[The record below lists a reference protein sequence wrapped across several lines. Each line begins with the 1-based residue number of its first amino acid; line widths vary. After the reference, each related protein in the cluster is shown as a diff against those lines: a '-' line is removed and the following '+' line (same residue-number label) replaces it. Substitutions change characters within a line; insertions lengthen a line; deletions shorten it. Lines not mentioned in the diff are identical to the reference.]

1 MPPTSEEDELIR
13 EAKAA
18 SHEAWALIYN
28 VYAQKVYLYAL
39 GRTGNHQ
46 AAEDITSTVF
56 LKALKTIP
64 SYRPSRR
71 PFLAWLYGVARHTV
85 ADHFRKS
92 RPAVSLESAPDAAAD
107 PMSGVEHLDLRAAMG
122 KLSGTQREVVAL
134 YYYAGYSVAEIA
146 GMLGKNERA
155 VYSLHARALRALRD
169 RVSEPEGRR
178 ISDRRRLISRASSEK
193 LIRRKKID
201 G

>member
-1 MPPTSEEDELIR
+1 MPPTSEEEELIR

-18 SHEAWALIYN
+18 SHEAWARIYDA
-28 VYAQKVYLYAL
+28 YAQKVYLYAL

-56 LKALKTIP
+56 LKALKAITSYKP
-64 SYRPSRR
+64 SQR

-92 RPAVSLESAPDAAAD
+92 RPAISLESAPDAAAD
-107 PMSGVEHLDLRAAMG
+107 PMPGVEHLDLRAAMR

-146 GMLGKNERA
+146 DMLGKNERA

-169 RVSEPEGRR
+169 RMSKREDRR
-178 ISDRRRLISRASSEK
+178 IFDRGRLISRISNEK
-193 LIRRKKID
+193 PIRRKEID

>member
-1 MPPTSEEDELIR
+1 MPPPTEEEELIR

-18 SHEAWALIYN
+18 SHEAWARLYDA
-28 VYAQKVYLYAL
+28 YAQKVYLYAL
-39 GRTGNHQ
+39 GRTGHHQ

-56 LKALKTIP
+56 LKALKAIASYKP
-64 SYRPSRR
+64 SQR

-92 RPAVSLESAPDAAAD
+92 RPAISLESAPDAAVD
-107 PMSGVEHLDLRAAMG
+107 PIPGVEHLDLRAAMG

-146 GMLGKNERA
+146 DMLGKNERA

-169 RVSEPEGRR
+169 RVSELEDRRIFDRGRR
-178 ISDRRRLISRASSEK
+178 ISRPSSEK

>member
-1 MPPTSEEDELIR
+1 MPPLSQEKELIR

-18 SHEAWALIYN
+18 SPEAWAHIYDT
-28 VYAQKVYLYAL
+28 YAQKVYRYAL

-56 LKALKTIP
+56 LKALKAIASYEP
-64 SYRPSRR
+64 SQR
-71 PFLAWLYGVARHTV
+71 PFLAWLYGVARHAV

-92 RPAVSLESAPDAAAD
+92 RPAVSLDRVPDVAVD
-107 PMSGVEHLDLRAAMG
+107 PMPAVEYLDVRAAMG

-134 YYYAGYSVAEIA
+134 YHYAGYSVAEIA
-146 GMLGKNERA
+146 SMLGKNERA
-155 VYSLHARALRALRD
+155 IYSLHARALRALRD
-169 RVSEPEGRR
+169 RMSEREDRR
-178 ISDRRRLISRASSEK
+178 ITGRGRLISRLSSEK
-193 LIRRKKID
+193 LTGRKKID

>member
-1 MPPTSEEDELIR
+1 MHPMSQEEELIR

-18 SHEAWALIYN
+18 SPEAWARIYDA
-28 VYAQKVYLYAL
+28 YAQKVYLYAL

-56 LKALKTIP
+56 LKALKAISLYKP
-64 SYRPSRR
+64 GRR

-85 ADHFRKS
+85 ADHFRKL
-92 RPAVSLESAPDAAAD
+92 RPAVSLERAPDVVAA
-107 PMSGVEHLDLRAAMG
+107 PMPGLEHLDLRAAMA

-146 GMLGKNERA
+146 DMLEKNESA

-169 RVSEPEGRR
+169 RMSEREDRR
-178 ISDRRRLISRASSEK
+178 IFSRGRLISRISSEK